1 MLNFFRDTLSLFR
14 VSLKILAM
22 DHVSCKKIHNLKLQ
36 REGNDPFGFRIIGGV
51 DQGKTFQVK

>member
-1 MLNFFRDTLSLFR
+1 
-14 VSLKILAM
+14 M

-51 DQGKTFQVK
+51 DQGKTFQVDYIFIKYYYFHPKFI